1 MMKNKIFYLLLLLP
15 GMLYGQDVLDDY
27 IHFGL
32 ENNLALKQ
40 KQSDFRRS
48 VEALKEAHSLFYP
61 GISLNARYTVSE
73 GGRVI
78 DFPVGDLLNPVYSTL
93 NTLTSSDLFPV
104 VENQQ
109 IKFLRPTEQETK
121 IRITQPLFNT
131 DIYYNSKI
139 KNELS
144 QVGETEFEQ
153 YKRELVSEIKKAYYN
168 AAMADILLSVLN
180 DTRKLLLENIR
191 VSKKL
196 IMNDKVTKDNF
207 YRSEAELNKFDQEL
221 QVAEKNKKIACA
233 YFNFLLNKPL
243 TDSITLCQP
252 TDLPKPVHFTDKYTQ
267 AALQNREEL
276 KKLESYKNIS
286 DMQVKMYQSG
296 KLPDLFLVADYGIQ
310 GENYVFNKDAVYGQ
324 ASAVLV
330 WNLFEGFSNKAKIS
344 QALIQNEKAKSQI
357 EEARKQIELQVI
369 TAVNELSA
377 MEKGIVAAE
386 SRLINARE
394 SFRIVEKK
402 YNEGQISL
410 LEFIDA
416 RSTMTQAEENLIIFR
431 FKYLSAYA
439 DFEKVTGTSEFE

>member
-61 GISLNARYTVSE
+61 DISLNARYTVSE

-196 IMNDKVTKDNF
+196 IMNDKVTKDNL

-252 TDLPKPVHFTDKYTQ
+252 TDLPKPVQFIDKYTQ

-286 DMQVKMYQSG
+286 NIQVKMYQSG

-386 SRLINARE
+386 SRLTNARE

-402 YNEGQISL
+402 YDEGQISL

-416 RSTMTQAEENLIIFR
+416 RSTMTQAEENLIISR